1 MGRIKRTIMAALLLC
16 LAPVGAAADGGSGGQ
31 ILQHAILVNV
41 NSRKVTRND
50 LDDMARL
57 LFHINFPDRSIEEI
71 SDSELDHVSANA
83 MRELIVMNLV
93 EEEVEKRAAG
103 SDARNQIRLSSENIM
118 GHVRALGIEKFL
130 SRPLTLRLAKS
141 QLAMNHILAQFGGG
155 NFTPSPRQILNFYN
169 EHREEAFVTRRMVNV
184 RHILIPESS
193 FSPELSKKQ
202 AGMLFDELN
211 AMPAERRKQMFPE
224 MARKFSQDRFR
235 NTGGLLEVGEGG
247 WFPQDFDFRMPDG
260 STFFPEG
267 MLKAIRALGE
277 VGDVRMG
284 KSETGWHL
292 VMLEGARGGEEMPF
306 NRVRRMIE
314 DYLAQEAVDAVKIRW
329 LDNVTK
335 RSNIIWNDGDPF
347 PRDKIMLG
355 PDPKE
360 RLEYLRMKVHRS
372 VSQGK

>member
-1 MGRIKRTIMAALLLC
+1 MGGTKRTVIVALLLC
-16 LAPVGAAADGGSGGQ
+16 LARVGAAADSEGGGQ
-31 ILQHAILVNV
+31 VLHHAILVNV

-93 EEEVEKRAAG
+93 EEEVEKRAAE
-103 SDARNQIRLSSENIM
+103 SDTRTHIRLSSENIM

-130 SRPLTLRLAKS
+130 ARPLTLRLAKS
-141 QLAMNHILAQFGGG
+141 QLAMNHILSQFGGG
-155 NFTPSPRQILNFYN
+155 NFTPSPRQILHLYN
-169 EHREEAFVTRRMVNV
+169 EHREDVFVTRRMVNV

-202 AGMLFDELN
+202 ASMLFDELSE
-211 AMPAERRKQMFPE
+211 MSAERRKQMFPE

-260 STFFPEG
+260 SAFFPEG
-267 MLKAIRALGE
+267 MLKAIRTLGE
-277 VGDVRMG
+277 IGDVRMG
-284 KSETGWHL
+284 KSDTGWHL
-292 VMLEGARGGEEMPF
+292 VLREGARGGEAIPF
-306 NRVRRMIE
+306 NRVRRLIE
-314 DYLAQEAVDAVKIRW
+314 DYLSQEAVDAVKIRW

-347 PRDKIMLG
+347 PRDKILLG

-360 RLEYLRMKVHRS
+360 RLEYLRMRVHRS
-372 VSQGK
+372 ISQGK